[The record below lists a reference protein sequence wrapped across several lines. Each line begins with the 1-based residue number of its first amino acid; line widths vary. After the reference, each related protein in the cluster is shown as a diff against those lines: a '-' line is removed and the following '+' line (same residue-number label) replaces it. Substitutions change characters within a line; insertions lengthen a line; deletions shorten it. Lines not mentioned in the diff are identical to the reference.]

1 VIGRCLPARVSNDI
15 SCGGG
20 VVVVCVVADGG
31 PPCLRHSPGCLSSRS
46 AVSLLPTRPFPPVSR
61 TYRVPSDENR
71 WVTRG
76 HYGAT
81 SVRGGWM
88 SRMVKT
94 GVTFVHNE
102 IQQLQTSISSS
113 YSTHPTL
120 HQADH
125 CQSWWG
131 ERSSSCKRILSVIHV
146 SSSGASFS
154 WLSTA
159 QLPPPSAPTRILRAP
174 ALLPRY
180 SRPPAPLACG
190 DHEGCQLYH
199 LSGGGRAIAL
209 NTAEYARSSSLNP
222 AED

>member
-1 VIGRCLPARVSNDI
+1 MIGRCLPARVSNDI

-20 VVVVCVVADGG
+20 GGGGVCGCRRRAPL
-31 PPCLRHSPGCLSSRS
+31 PPPLARLSFLPIGCLK
-46 AVSLLPTRPFPPVSR
+46 VLPTRPFPPVSR
-61 TYRVPSDENR
+61 TYRVSSGENR

-131 ERSSSCKRILSVIHV
+131 ERSSSCKTNSVGYSCV
-146 SSSGASFS
+146 
-154 WLSTA
+154 
-159 QLPPPSAPTRILRAP
+159 ILRCFLQLAKYGAVAP
-174 ALLPRY
+174 ALCPHAY
-180 SRPPAPLACG
+180 SARARAP
-190 DHEGCQLYH
+190 
-199 LSGGGRAIAL
+199 
-209 NTAEYARSSSLNP
+209 T
-222 AED
+222 

>member
-1 VIGRCLPARVSNDI
+1 VFRTI
-15 SCGGG
+15 SVVVVV

-46 AVSLLPTRPFPPVSR
+46 AVSLLPTRPFPPASR
-61 TYRVPSDENR
+61 TYLNPLARIDGFTRVR
-71 WVTRG
+71 
-76 HYGAT
+76 YGAT

-131 ERSSSCKRILSVIHV
+131 ERSSSCKTNSVGYSCV
-146 SSSGASFS
+146 
-154 WLSTA
+154 
-159 QLPPPSAPTRILRAP
+159 ILRCFLQLAKCGAVAP
-174 ALLPRY
+174 ALWPHAY
-180 SRPPAPLACG
+180 SARARAPP
-190 DHEGCQLYH
+190 
-199 LSGGGRAIAL
+199 
-209 NTAEYARSSSLNP
+209 
-222 AED
+222 